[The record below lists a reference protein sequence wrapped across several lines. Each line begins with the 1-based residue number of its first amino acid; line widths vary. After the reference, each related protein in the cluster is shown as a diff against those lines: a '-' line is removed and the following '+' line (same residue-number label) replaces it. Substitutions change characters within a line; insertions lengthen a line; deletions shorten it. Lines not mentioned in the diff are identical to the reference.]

1 MPRVYGLKRVFKR
14 MSEVILL
21 LMNNSFSF
29 SLLLPATLATH
40 DYHEHAR
47 LSHIFTARVEGI
59 PASSGF
65 ISIFGKPQD
74 RHLIEGRIPHK
85 EDFEAVIAR
94 SDKVAAD
101 IASGKRAPSPRSSP
115 ILGSR
120 GLPQMRD
127 QEDDSAIAF
136 GGDESPASVMGLY
149 TRRQS
154 IDIQR
159 SNSMGSGPQSSREDD
174 RHSIRSLGSGSINN
188 DTRSEKSG
196 WLKGDLCVQRFML
209 VHANPSPTG
218 GISQLDLRKEGYV
231 DGIGTWRFSASAEVV
246 CPIPRHQAEMLILV
260 PHFSSSRT
268 QYQSPSPRSGLYTL
282 LLSIAPHSDILDRIT
297 PYTKRST
304 AYP

>member
-1 MPRVYGLKRVFKR
+1 M
-14 MSEVILL
+14 
-21 LMNNSFSF
+21 
-29 SLLLPATLATH
+29 
-40 DYHEHAR
+40 
-47 LSHIFTARVEGI
+47 
-59 PASSGF
+59 
-65 ISIFGKPQD
+65 
-74 RHLIEGRIPHK
+74 IEGRIPHK

-94 SDKVAAD
+94 SDRVAAD

-115 ILGSR
+115 ILGTR
-120 GLPQMRD
+120 GLPPMRD

-159 SNSMGSGPQSSREDD
+159 TNSMGGGPSREDD
-174 RHSIRSLGSGSINN
+174 RHSLRSMGSTN

-246 CPIPRHQAEMLILV
+246 SPLPVYKLNT
-260 PHFSSSRT
+260 SSTSL
-268 QYQSPSPRSGLYTL
+268 QS
-282 LLSIAPHSDILDRIT
+282 
-297 PYTKRST
+297 
-304 AYP
+304 